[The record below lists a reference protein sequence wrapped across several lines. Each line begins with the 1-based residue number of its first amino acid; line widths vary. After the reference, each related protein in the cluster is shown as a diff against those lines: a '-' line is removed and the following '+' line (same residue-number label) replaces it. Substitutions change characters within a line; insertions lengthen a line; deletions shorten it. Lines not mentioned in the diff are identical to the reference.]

1 MKKILVLMVIIL
13 CAKNLFAEQVEEM
26 PKVKDYATL
35 KRSVVYPEAAVKAG
49 MEGKVIIAAWI
60 DSTGK
65 VTKTK
70 IMESKNPIFDQATID
85 AVMKYDGYIPASIDK
100 KTVGCWLQIPFDF
113 KLPVNGSSDE
123 KNRYIDIDYDADEL
137 KQNILNVQ
145 KEYKY
150 SNEAFVK
157 TEVHV
162 DKEGNITKILP
173 IDTDDSLID
182 VIITKAIQNT
192 KYTSATYNGKNT
204 DGFINLYIWLQL
216 PKENFVF
223 NFDGKPY
230 SMNFTKDKN
239 SNLWFADILTGTGEK
254 IKALD
259 TIKLECTVYD
269 IKQKQLNSEIF
280 TTVYVNDS
288 TNVFIKKY
296 MMKMKAGSERLVW
309 LNNSSQYK
317 REFENYTKKMDF
329 LNSGK
334 VFIKIKVLE
343 IIPKINK

>member
-1 MKKILVLMVIIL
+1 MKKILVLVVMIL
-13 CAKNLFAEQVEEM
+13 FAMNLFAEQVEEM
-26 PKVKDYATL
+26 PKAKDYDAL
-35 KRSVVYPEAAVKAG
+35 KSSVVYPEKAIKAG

-85 AVMKYDGYIPASIDK
+85 AVMKYDDYIPASIDK
-100 KTVGCWLQIPFDF
+100 KTVGCWLQIPFEF

-123 KNRYIDIDYDADEL
+123 KNRYIEINYDADEL
-137 KQNILNVQ
+137 EQNILKVL

-150 SNEAFVK
+150 SNEVFVK

-173 IDTDDSLID
+173 IGTDDSLID
-182 VIITKAIQNT
+182 EIITKAIQNT
-192 KYTSATYNGKNT
+192 KFTSAKYNGNNT
-204 DGFINLYIWLQL
+204 DGFINLYIWLKL

-239 SNLWFADILTGTGEK
+239 SNLWFADILIGTGKK
-254 IKALD
+254 IKVLD
-259 TIKLECTVYD
+259 TIKFECIVYD

-280 TTVYVNDS
+280 TIVYVNDE
-288 TNVFIKKY
+288 TNAFINKY
-296 MMKMKAGSERLVW
+296 MINMKAGSERLLW

-317 REFENYTKKMDF
+317 KEFENYTKNLNF
-329 LNSGK
+329 LNYDK
-334 VFIKIKVLE
+334 VFLKIKVLD
-343 IIPKINK
+343 INPK